1 MRAQL
6 PEPLLVMPRLF
17 SLIALIWLGA
27 AAATAQDAQNQGA
40 YGDWV
45 VLTRDTAD
53 GRVCFAVS
61 EPTERSPSNVD
72 HGSVFFV
79 VSTWANGAADEQPR
93 FIAGYP
99 LRPETP
105 PRARIGSSRFQMFAA
120 GQDGFVEDLD
130 DEGDLIRQMRRGA
143 TMRVEATSQRG
154 TATSY
159 LFSLQGVTAAL
170 QRVDALC

>member
-1 MRAQL
+1 MF
-6 PEPLLVMPRLF
+6 RLS
-17 SLIALIWLGA
+17 SLILFVCLGA
-27 AAATAQDAQNQGA
+27 STALAQEAQNQGA

-45 VLTRDTAD
+45 VLTRDTAE

-61 EPTERSPSNVD
+61 EPQESSPSNVD

-79 VSTWANGAADEQPR
+79 LSTWANGAAEEQPR

-120 GQDGFVEDLD
+120 GQDGFVEDLE
-130 DEGDLIRQMRRGA
+130 DEGDLVRDMRRGA
-143 TMRVEATSQRG
+143 SMRIEATSQRG

-170 QRVDALC
+170 QRVEALC

>member
-1 MRAQL
+1 MSRIAS
-6 PEPLLVMPRLF
+6 LVFLAF
-17 SLIALIWLGA
+17 IGASA
-27 AAATAQDAQNQGA
+27 AAAQDARNQGA

-45 VLTRDTAD
+45 VLTRETGD

-61 EPTERSPSNVD
+61 EPQESSPSNVD

-79 VSTWANGAADEQPR
+79 VSTWANGAAEEQPR

-130 DEGDLIRQMRRGA
+130 DEGNLVREMRRGA
-143 TMRVEATSQRG
+143 TMRIEATSQRG

-170 QRVDALC
+170 QRIAALC

>member
-1 MRAQL
+1 MRKTVCVL
-6 PEPLLVMPRLF
+6 
-17 SLIALIWLGA
+17 ALIGTISSA
-27 AAATAQDAQNQGA
+27 GFAQEAQNQGA

-45 VLTRDTAD
+45 VLTRETDD

-61 EPTERSPSNVD
+61 EPQESSPSNVD

-79 VSTWANGAADEQPR
+79 VSSWANGAADEQPR
-93 FIAGYP
+93 FIAGYA

-105 PRARIGSSRFQMFAA
+105 PRVRIGSSRFQMFAA

-130 DEGDLIRQMRRGA
+130 DEGDLIREMRRGA
-143 TMRVEATSQRG
+143 TMRIEATSQRG

-170 QRVDALC
+170 QRVNALC

>member
-1 MRAQL
+1 
-6 PEPLLVMPRLF
+6 MPRLT
-17 SLIALIWLGA
+17 SLIVLFYCGASLAL
-27 AAATAQDAQNQGA
+27 AQEAQNQGA

-45 VLTRDTAD
+45 VLTRDTSD

-61 EPTERSPSNVD
+61 EPQESAPSNVD

-79 VSTWANGAADEQPR
+79 LSSWANGAADEQPR

-105 PRARIGSSRFQMFAA
+105 PQARIGSSRFQMFAA

-130 DEGDLIRQMRRGA
+130 DEGDLVRQMRRGA
-143 TMRVEATSQRG
+143 TMRIEATSQRG